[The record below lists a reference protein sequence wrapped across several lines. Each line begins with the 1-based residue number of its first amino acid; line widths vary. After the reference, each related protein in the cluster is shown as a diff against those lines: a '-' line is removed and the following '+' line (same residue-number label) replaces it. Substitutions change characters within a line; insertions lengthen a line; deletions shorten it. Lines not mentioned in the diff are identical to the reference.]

1 MESLGG
7 AFIYVV
13 SLWDRSAENER
24 VGNITVIAWQVEEKR
39 EQRAP
44 VPRLQRGD
52 TVNGRVSGPQLLC
65 LCIQYVILKVQKQNI
80 WFRCVWYELFC
91 DYYLASFIMMLT
103 HFWDDATC
111 AAGLQVGT
119 QLGRTVAS
127 D

>member
-1 MESLGG
+1 MNVWSLG

-52 TVNGRVSGPQLLC
+52 TINGRVSGPQL
-65 LCIQYVILKVQKQNI
+65 I
-80 WFRCVWYELFC
+80 
-91 DYYLASFIMMLT
+91 LT
-103 HFWDDATC
+103 HCYNLNRRCKFSS
-111 AAGLQVGT
+111 GV
-119 QLGRTVAS
+119 S
-127 D
+127 ENI